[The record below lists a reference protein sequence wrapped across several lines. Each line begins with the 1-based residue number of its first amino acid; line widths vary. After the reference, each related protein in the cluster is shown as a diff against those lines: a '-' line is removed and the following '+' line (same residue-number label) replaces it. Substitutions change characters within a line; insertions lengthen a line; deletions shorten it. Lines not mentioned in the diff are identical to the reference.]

1 MAMSR
6 SQSLFL
12 SMASIS
18 EVAQFRC
25 CWINI
30 RSRDDP
36 HHKGNHREHHTQRF
50 IATDQLC
57 SQTLQPTDQVI
68 RERHRFRQKLQ
79 GLLRSKHIVT
89 TKTELEQQIKS
100 YERDQ
105 EYLKEQA
112 FGAITD
118 AADDNTRYR
127 NDRMKG
133 RKKVGRLAQEFVTS
147 FADFFKA
154 YSGVVELLKGAGQV
168 YGTVAY
174 ETLSILFIV
183 RDPYID

>member
-1 MAMSR
+1 MSR
-6 SQSLFL
+6 SQSFFL

-25 CWINI
+25 CWMNSG
-30 RSRDDP
+30 SRDDP
-36 HHKGNHREHHTQRF
+36 HHKGNCREYHTQGF

-57 SQTLQPTDQVI
+57 SQTLQPADQAI

-79 GLLRSKHIVT
+79 GLLKSKHIVT
-89 TKTELEQQIKS
+89 TKTELEQQIKR

-112 FGAITD
+112 FDAITY
-118 AADDNTRYR
+118 AANDNTRYQ

-133 RKKVGRLAQEFVTS
+133 RNKVGRLAQEFLTS
-147 FADFFKA
+147 FAEFFKA

-183 RDPYID
+183 RDPNID